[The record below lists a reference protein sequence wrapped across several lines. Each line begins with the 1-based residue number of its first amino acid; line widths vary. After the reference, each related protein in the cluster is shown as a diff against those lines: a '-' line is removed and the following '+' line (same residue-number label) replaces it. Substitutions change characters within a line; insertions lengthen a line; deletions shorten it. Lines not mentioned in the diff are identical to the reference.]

1 MNLLIIAL
9 ATYGLITTDHLIRKI
24 MCLAIIESMI
34 ILAFLGVGYAEGG
47 LAPLLSPGEQIPMVD
62 PMPQALMLT
71 AIVIG
76 VCFNALALAFIVN
89 LHRQTGRLNA
99 SEFHD

>member
-9 ATYGLITTDHLIRKI
+9 AVYGLVASDHLIRKI
-24 MCLAIIESMI
+24 MCLSIIESMI
-34 ILAFLGVGYAEGG
+34 ILAFLDTGG
-47 LAPLLSPGEQIPMVD
+47 AAGASAPILGPGAPTPMVD

-76 VCFNALALAFIVN
+76 VCFNALALAFIVRV
-89 LHRQTGRLNA
+89 HREHGTLNA
-99 SEFHD
+99 SELHD

>member
-9 ATYGLITTDHLIRKI
+9 AVYGLVTAEHLIRKI
-24 MCLAIIESMI
+24 MCLAILENMV
-34 ILAFLGVGYAEGG
+34 ILAFLGVGRAQGARAPLLGYGAEGG
-47 LAPLLSPGEQIPMVD
+47 LVD

-76 VCFNALALAFIVN
+76 VCFNALALAVVVRV
-89 LHRQTGRLNA
+89 HRHTGCLNA
-99 SEFHD
+99 SEWNE